1 MEKVESINDT
11 EIFKLIKIDSETEK
25 RYVALEDFNELDL
38 SEERKEKLEQLM
50 RECDI
55 LLLSKKRFAAYSR
68 HILGSSYEYGEAQA
82 FGIESLEPPK
92 FATLEY
98 DFAGNVILE
107 DYSEL
112 DSFLEKTFIP
122 KCIQYK
128 FDKWQEERTPYIILH
143 HLIDLGLNEL
153 EIKHVFSYLDSQG
166 IKVAGENS
174 SFTGEFPNYVQRL
187 NRFRPNSRKEAVNS
201 EEISKLFM
209 EYQLTKDLELRE
221 KLILMNRFL
230 VERMAASYSKISLI
244 PKEEVESYCWE
255 ALIRAVDSFDV
266 NHEVKF
272 SHYAN
277 ECIKSILFEKL
288 PFQEGFKFYKKL
300 YYKYINVRNN
310 LLEEESFVDNIEME
324 VIKTFENT
332 GDASVNLLKLKA
344 ILAIKFPENFDELDE
359 TELVGDYTLEHEAS
373 ISTLSSIIDEV
384 LDTCSDTQKEII
396 RGFYGFDGAPKK
408 LKECGDF
415 DHISF
420 QRISQKKEAVLD
432 KFRTPTYVKKL
443 KDYL

>member
-11 EIFKLIKIDSETEK
+11 EIFELIRIDTKTGK
-25 RYVALEDFNELDL
+25 RYVALEDFNELHL
-38 SEERKEKLEQLM
+38 QEERKERLEQLM

-55 LLLSKKRFAAYSR
+55 LLLPKKRFATYSR
-68 HILGSSYEYGEAQA
+68 HIPVSFYEYGEKQA
-82 FGIESLEPPK
+82 LGIESLELPK

-112 DSFLEKTFIP
+112 DLFLEETFIP
-122 KCIQYK
+122 KYIRYR
-128 FDKWQEERTPYIILH
+128 FDKWQEERTPYISLF

-166 IKVAGENS
+166 VKVAGENS
-174 SFTGEFPNYVQRL
+174 SFTGEFPNYVQCL
-187 NRFRPNSRKEAVNS
+187 NKTRSNSGVEAVNS
-201 EEISKLFM
+201 EEIPNLLR

-230 VERMAASYSKISLI
+230 VDRVATSYSRISLI

-266 NHEVKF
+266 NRKVKF

-277 ECIKSILFEKL
+277 KCIKSILFKKL
-288 PFQEGFKFYKKL
+288 PSQEGFKFHKNL
-300 YYKYINVRNN
+300 YYKYINVRSN
-310 LLEEESFVDNIEME
+310 LLDEDPFVDDIEKE

-332 GDASVNLLKLKA
+332 EDDSVNLLKA
-344 ILAIKFPENFDELDE
+344 ILAVKFPENFDELDE
-359 TELVGDYTLEHEAS
+359 MELVDDYTLEQEAS

-384 LDTCSDTQKEII
+384 LETCSDTQKEMI
-396 RGFYGFDGAPKK
+396 RGFYGFDGTTKM
-408 LKECGDF
+408 LKECGEF
-415 DHISF
+415 DNITI
-420 QRISQKKEAVLD
+420 QRISQKKEIVLD